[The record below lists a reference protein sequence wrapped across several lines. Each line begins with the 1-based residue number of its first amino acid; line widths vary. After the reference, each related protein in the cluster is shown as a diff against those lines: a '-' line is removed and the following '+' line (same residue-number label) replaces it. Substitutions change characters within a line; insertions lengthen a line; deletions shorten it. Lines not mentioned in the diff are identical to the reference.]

1 MAFDQLAVVATLLAA
16 LVLFAWGFWR
26 FDMVALLALLAL
38 VLLGVVPSEQAF
50 DGFGHPAII
59 TVAAM
64 LVISASLEKTGIVDM
79 ITARILKD
87 SPGVLWSMLL
97 QTAAV
102 TVMSAFMNNIGALAL
117 MLPVALQVARRTGV
131 HPGHFLMPLAFGS
144 ILGGLLTMIGTPP
157 NIIIASYRAQALGEP
172 FSIFDFTP
180 VGFAVAL
187 AGLAVIGLLARRVI
201 PIRGKDGGSDD
212 VFARLEPYLTEI
224 HIPDNSEYL
233 GKRLRALREAGDDDV
248 AVVALIRDGK
258 RTLSPHGNM
267 SLRPG
272 DTYIVES
279 DPDSLRT
286 FLDKT
291 GVEITSERHFGN
303 DLFSSDEIITA
314 EVVILPGSRLERRTA
329 AGIRLRSAFGVNL
342 LGVARQGGQIRARL
356 GHVRLRVG
364 DVLLVQGDAETIR
377 ETCAALE
384 CLPLEQRGVSLR
396 RPFSPVPVAV
406 FAAALLASAFG
417 LLPIQISLS
426 LAAVLIVLGNFISL
440 REMYDAID
448 WPVIVL
454 LGALVPV
461 GASLD
466 QTGVTSLIGDWIVG
480 VLGGAPEY
488 LVVPLLMIIA
498 IALSNVVNNAA
509 TAILMAPLAVNVA
522 AGLDVS
528 ADPLLMAVAVG
539 SSCAFMTPIGH
550 QSNLLVMGPG
560 GYEFRDYWPLGLPV
574 SIAAV
579 VVGSP
584 LIMLVFSF

>member
-1 MAFDQLAVVATLLAA
+1 MEFDQIAVVATLLAA
-16 LVLFAWGFWR
+16 LGLFAWGFWR
-26 FDMVALLALLAL
+26 FDIVALMTLLAL
-38 VLLGVVPSEQAF
+38 VLLGVIPAEQAF

-64 LVISASLEKTGIVDM
+64 LIISAALEKTGIVDM
-79 ITARILKD
+79 ISARILKD
-87 SPGVLWSMLL
+87 SPGVLLSMFL

-102 TVMSAFMNNIGALAL
+102 TLMSAFMNNIGALAL

-157 NIIIASYRAQALGEP
+157 NIIIASYQQEALGAP
-172 FSIFDFTP
+172 FAIFDFTP
-180 VGFAVAL
+180 
-187 AGLAVIGLLARRVI
+187 AGLAVIVVLGRRVI
-201 PIRGKDGGSDD
+201 PIRGKDGGEDSVYD
-212 VFARLEPYLTEI
+212 RLEPYLTEI
-224 HIPDNSEYL
+224 LIPEDSRFSGE
-233 GKRLRALREAGDDDV
+233 RLRNLREAGDDNV
-248 AVVALIRDGK
+248 AIVAMIRDGR
-258 RTLSPHGNM
+258 RTLSPHGNVT
-267 SLRPG
+267 LRPD
-272 DTYIVES
+272 DTYIVEA

-286 FLDKT
+286 FLDRT
-291 GVEITSERHFGN
+291 GAEITAERHFGN
-303 DLFSSDEIITA
+303 DLFSSDEVITA

-342 LGVARQGGQIRARL
+342 LGVARQGGQIRSRL

-384 CLPLEQRGVSLR
+384 CLPLEQRGVSIR
-396 RPFSPVPVAV
+396 RPFSPVPIAV
-406 FAAALLASAFG
+406 FAAALLASALG

-426 LAAVLIVLGNFISL
+426 VAAVLIVLGNYISL

-466 QTGVTSLIGDWIVG
+466 VTGVTSLIGDGIVG
-480 VLGGAPEY
+480 LVGAAPAV
-488 LVVPLLMIIA
+488 LVVPLLMVIA

-509 TAILMAPLAVNVA
+509 TAILMAPLAISVASGLGVNPDA
-522 AGLDVS
+522 F
-528 ADPLLMAVAVG
+528 LMAVAVG

-574 SIAAV
+574 SIAAIV
-579 VVGSP
+579 IGSP
-584 LIMLVFSF
+584 VIMLVFSL